1 MPPWEWRA
9 ISRNGAPESDVVP
22 NGVSIVGL
30 LPNPRDQDTGKEQM
44 TIFNGTTND
53 IDLRGWKLFDR
64 AGNKFLLSGV
74 VRMKR
79 RLVGVVNTGI
89 AILS

>member
-1 MPPWEWRA
+1 
-9 ISRNGAPESDVVP
+9 
-22 NGVSIVGL
+22 
-30 LPNPRDQDTGKEQM
+30 M